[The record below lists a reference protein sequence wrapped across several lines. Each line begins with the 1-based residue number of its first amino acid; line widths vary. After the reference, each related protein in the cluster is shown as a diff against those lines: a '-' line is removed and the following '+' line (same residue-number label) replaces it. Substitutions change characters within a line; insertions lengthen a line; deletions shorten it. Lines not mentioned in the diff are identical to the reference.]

1 MDKKPKFIYFDLD
14 DTLLD
19 HRDAEANALADIHS
33 HFELFDEVEL
43 DELVEVYRRIN
54 KTQWERYGRG
64 ELGRR
69 ELQRNRFEFTLKELG
84 LDTSSFDEI
93 GSRYMN
99 YYRSHWSWIDGAR
112 EAYDAIRRKFDT
124 GILTNGFT
132 ETQKMKFQQFGLY
145 ESARHLV
152 ISEEVGILKPEAGI
166 FEYATR
172 LAGCLPDEI
181 LYIGDSYNSDVIGG
195 TSYGW
200 NVAWFRSNGSTDSE
214 EKADFV
220 FNDFNKLKSYLG
232 I

>member
-33 HFELFDEVEL
+33 HFELFDAVEL
-43 DELVEVYRRIN
+43 DDLVEVYGRVN
-54 KTQWERYGRG
+54 KAQWERYGRG

-69 ELQRNRFEFTLKELG
+69 ELQRNRFEFTLQELG
-84 LDTSSFDEI
+84 LDTSSCDEI

-99 YYRSHWSWIDGAR
+99 CYRNHWSWIAGAR
-112 EAYDAIRRKFDT
+112 EAYDAIRQKYET

-152 ISEEVGILKPEAGI
+152 ISEEVGILKP
-166 FEYATR
+166 
-172 LAGCLPDEI
+172 
-181 LYIGDSYNSDVIGG
+181 
-195 TSYGW
+195 
-200 NVAWFRSNGSTDSE
+200 
-214 EKADFV
+214 KA
-220 FNDFNKLKSYLG
+220 
-232 I
+232 